1 MKPETRADEAEGI
14 EVRTY
19 FVRGRNAL
27 VARADFGE
35 LYVDYYLHQA
45 QVGVQHHPSYDAMLK
60 DALAALTLHCAS
72 RPWHETWAWT
82 IHFQEPLLNLFV
94 TGYNRRGT
102 VVGQLFTEDVKASG
116 PGRFIADVVR
126 EGDELRRSAV
136 DLTGNDVLAAV
147 EHFSRQSGQRP
158 ARFFHHGP
166 EDIVMI
172 SAQPQCDLAWLEALT
187 EDEVRHLDET
197 DALSLLE
204 TRHYRWECGCTDAR
218 MMEVLAPVMR
228 RDPEGLFGAEEIL
241 RISCPRCGMRHT
253 VTRESLEAY
262 VEAER
267 E

>member
-1 MKPETRADEAEGI
+1 MNPGSGVDEAGGI

-19 FVRGRNAL
+19 FVRERNAL
-27 VARADFGE
+27 VARADFGD

-45 QVGVQHHPSYDAMLK
+45 QLGVQHLPSYDSMLK

-72 RPWHETWAWT
+72 RPWNETWAWT
-82 IHFQEPLLNLFV
+82 IHFDEPLLNLFV

-126 EGDELRRSAV
+126 EGDEPRRSAV
-136 DLTGNDVLAAV
+136 DLNGNDVLAAV
-147 EHFSRQSGQRP
+147 EHFYRQSEQRP
-158 ARFFHHGP
+158 ARFFRHGV

-187 EDEVRHLDET
+187 DDEVRRIDET
-197 DALSLLE
+197 NTLSLLE
-204 TRHYRWECGCTDAR
+204 TRRYRWECGCTDAR

-228 RDPEGLFGAEEIL
+228 RDPEGLFGPEEIL

-262 VEAER
+262 VEAKGG
-267 E
+267 